1 MNKRLPARNNK
12 VEIVG
17 INTKRKTGTVFSDK
31 PFWYKGHV
39 CVRLKGFRFPFR
51 LKNLKI
57 VQA

>member
-1 MNKRLPARNNK
+1 MNKRLPVRNDK

-17 INTKRKTGTVFSDK
+17 INMSRKNGVVFSDK

-51 LKNLKI
+51 LTNLKI